1 MAPQVDYAFGPQHAL
16 SWCLV
21 GVLVG
26 LSTPVLAQRA
36 PDAGSIMRETEQLR
50 APQQPMLSPR
60 TIAPAP
66 VKPDP
71 DAVRFV
77 VKSFR
82 LTGVTL
88 VPIAELQTLLK
99 PWLNREITFED
110 LDRALAAIANFY
122 QERGWFVRP
131 QLPAQDIVDG
141 VVTINVIEAKL
152 GKVEPQIT
160 EDMPLS
166 ADRVERFL
174 TARQK
179 PGDPLNMDELSHA
192 LAVLNEQPGVS
203 AQVTL
208 APSLEAG
215 ASDVI
220 VETARLPS
228 VNGNVQ
234 VDNWGAKSTGYWR
247 GTGNANWNNPFG
259 YGDQFQANIMASE
272 GTLYGRL
279 GYNLP
284 IGYAGWRLGV
294 SYSALVYKLLGEFA
308 TLNNKGN
315 AQTLLANLSYP
326 LIRQPTANATFT
338 LTGSDSNY
346 ENKYSLENNEISIRK
361 RVSTVSFGLT
371 GDRVD
376 DWWGGG
382 FNVGGLTLTAGYADL
397 AGTRANQIADRLGAN
412 TQGSFSTLAGNGGRL
427 QRLTDNTSLWFSM
440 SGQMASQNLDSSQKF
455 SLGGPQGV
463 RAYPVY
469 EATGDQGWL
478 GTVEARYNVT
488 AEAQASLFYDMG
500 WIQQF
505 KSTSHLT
512 ELLGPNTY
520 YLKGWG
526 AAISYNY
533 SNWISAKFTVARR
546 IGGNPGAN
554 PVTGADGDGTN
565 NMTRYW
571 FNVILYL

>member
-1 MAPQVDYAFGPQHAL
+1 MAGPL
-16 SWCLV
+16 S
-21 GVLVG
+21 
-26 LSTPVLAQRA
+26 PALAQFA

-50 APQQPMLSPR
+50 SPQEPRLSPR
-60 TIAPAP
+60 SIVPAP
-66 VKPDP
+66 IKPDP
-71 DAVRFV
+71 DAVRFM
-77 VKSFR
+77 VKEFR

-88 VPIAELQTLLK
+88 VPLAELQALLK

-141 VVTINVIEAKL
+141 VVTINVIEARL

-160 EDMPLS
+160 DDMPLS
-166 ADRVERFL
+166 AKRIEQFL

-179 PGDPLNMDELSHA
+179 PGEPLNMDELSHA
-192 LAVLNEQPGVS
+192 LTVLNEQPGVA
-203 AQVTL
+203 AQVAL
-208 APSLEAG
+208 APSIEPG

-228 VNGNVQ
+228 VSGNVQ

-247 GTGNANWNNPFG
+247 GTGNVNWNNPLG
-259 YGDQFQANIMASE
+259 YGDQIQANVMASE
-272 GTLYGRL
+272 GTVYGRL
-279 GYNLP
+279 GYNMP

-294 SYSALVYKLLGEFA
+294 SYSALAYRLLGEFA
-308 TLNNKGN
+308 TLNNTGN

-326 LIRQPTANATFT
+326 LIRKPSANATFT
-338 LTGSDSNY
+338 LTGSDSSY
-346 ENKYSLENNEISIRK
+346 ENKYSLDIDDISIRK
-361 RVSTVSFGLT
+361 RVSTVSLGLT

-376 DWWGGG
+376 DFWGGG
-382 FNVGGLTLTAGYADL
+382 FNVGGLTFTGGYTNL
-397 AGTRANQIADRLGAN
+397 SGNRANQIADRLGAN
-412 TQGSFSTLAGNGGRL
+412 SQGSFYTLAGNGGRL
-427 QRLTDNTSLWFSM
+427 QRLTESTSLWLSF

-488 AEAQASLFYDMG
+488 PEAQASLFYDMG

-512 ELLGPNTY
+512 ELFSPNTY

-526 AAISYNY
+526 VGISYNY
-533 SNWISAKFTVARR
+533 NNWISAKFTVARR

-554 PVTGADGDGTN
+554 PVTGLDGDGTDAS
-565 NMTRYW
+565 TRYW
-571 FNVILYL
+571 FNLVIYM

>member
-1 MAPQVDYAFGPQHAL
+1 MAKANNGIRGQCAL
-16 SWCLV
+16 SLV
-21 GVLVG
+21 VAGVLAG
-26 LSTPVLAQRA
+26 LSTPVAAQLA

-50 APQQPMLSPR
+50 APQEPRLSPR

-71 DAVRFV
+71 TAVQFV
-77 VKSFR
+77 IKEFR

-88 VPIAELQTLLK
+88 VPIAELQALLK

-152 GKVEPQIT
+152 GRVEPQIT

-166 ADRVERFL
+166 AERIERFL

-179 PGDPLNMDELSHA
+179 PGEPLNMDELSHA
-192 LAVLNEQPGVS
+192 LTVLNEQPGVS
-203 AQVTL
+203 AQVAL
-208 APSLEAG
+208 APSGEAG

-220 VETARLPS
+220 VETMRLPS
-228 VNGNVQ
+228 VSGNVQ

-247 GTGNANWNNPFG
+247 GTGNVNWNNPFG
-259 YGDQFQANIMASE
+259 YGDQFQANFMASE
-272 GTLYGRL
+272 GTVYGRL
-279 GYNLP
+279 GYNMP
-284 IGYAGWRLGV
+284 IGYDGWRLGV
-294 SYSALVYKLLGEFA
+294 SYSALAYKLLGEFA

-326 LIRQPTANATFT
+326 LIRQPAANATFT
-338 LTGSDSNY
+338 LTGSDSSY
-346 ENKYSLENNEISIRK
+346 ENKYSLESDEISIRK
-361 RVSTVSFGLT
+361 RVSSVSLGVT

-376 DWWGGG
+376 DFWGGG
-382 FNVGGLTLTAGYADL
+382 FNVAGLTATGGYTNL
-397 AGTRANQIADRLGAN
+397 SGTLANQIADRIGAN
-412 TQGSFSTLAGNGGRL
+412 TQGSFYTLAGNGGRL
-427 QRLTDNTSLWFSM
+427 QRLTDNTSLWLSF

-478 GTVEARYNVT
+478 GTVEARYNIT
-488 AEAQASLFYDMG
+488 PEAQASLFYDMG

-533 SNWISAKFTVARR
+533 NNWISAKFTVARR

-554 PVTGADGDGTN
+554 PITGADGDGTN
-565 NMTRYW
+565 DTMRYW
-571 FNVILYL
+571 FNLVIYM